1 MISGAKLSETL
12 NNFNNIG
19 VAAINNAPNKIPA
32 IVTNTENFLEYFIA
46 VSMLFAP
53 SSLPIII
60 DEPIAIQTAVI
71 IKKFPVVL
79 AI

>member
-1 MISGAKLSETL
+1 MMSGAKLSDTL
-12 NNFNNIG
+12 NIFNNNG
-19 VAAINNAPNKIPA
+19 VALINSIPKISPA
-32 IVTNTENFLEYFIA
+32 IVTSTENFLDYLTA
-46 VSMLFAP
+46 VSILFAP